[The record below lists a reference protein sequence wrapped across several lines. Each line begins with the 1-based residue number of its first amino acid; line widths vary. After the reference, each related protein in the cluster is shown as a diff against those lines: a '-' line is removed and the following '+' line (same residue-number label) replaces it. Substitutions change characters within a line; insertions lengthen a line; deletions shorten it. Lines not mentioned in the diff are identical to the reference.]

1 MAQELKKIKS
11 FSINHDILQKGF
23 YVSRVDGDVITYDI
37 RMVVPNRGPYLD
49 DAGIHTFEHLFA
61 TYVRN
66 SSYSDSI
73 VYVGPMGCRTGFY
86 YLTRDTMSKQEALDL
101 FRETL
106 DFIIGFEGAIPGAEA
121 PRECGNWLN
130 HDLEEC
136 RIYAEDM
143 KEVLKDWTVEQMV
156 YPE

>member
-1 MAQELKKIKS
+1 
-11 FSINHDILQKGF
+11 
-23 YVSRVDGDVITYDI
+23 
-37 RMVVPNRGPYLD
+37 
-49 DAGIHTFEHLFA
+49 
-61 TYVRN
+61 
-66 SSYSDSI
+66 
-73 VYVGPMGCRTGFY
+73 
-86 YLTRDTMSKQEALDL
+86 
-101 FRETL
+101 
-106 DFIIGFEGAIPGAEA
+106 AEA